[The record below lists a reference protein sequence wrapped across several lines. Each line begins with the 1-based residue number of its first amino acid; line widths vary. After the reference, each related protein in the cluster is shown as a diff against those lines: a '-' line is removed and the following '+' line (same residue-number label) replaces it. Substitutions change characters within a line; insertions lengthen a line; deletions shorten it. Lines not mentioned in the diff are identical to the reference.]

1 MKCHTPTVQHVS
13 EKKRPVI
20 HVEFKFSQQKNI
32 SNNIKRLFE
41 KAFAILVYPL
51 SDFTL
56 YFKSVQRVFK
66 ETLK

>member
-1 MKCHTPTVQHVS
+1 MLSSNSVS
-13 EKKRPVI
+13 K
-20 HVEFKFSQQKNI
+20 KNI